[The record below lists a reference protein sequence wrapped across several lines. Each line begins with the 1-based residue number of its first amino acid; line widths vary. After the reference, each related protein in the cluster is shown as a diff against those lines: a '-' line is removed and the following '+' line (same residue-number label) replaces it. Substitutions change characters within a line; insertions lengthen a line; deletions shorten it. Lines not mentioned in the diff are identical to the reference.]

1 MFRFTTSIVRQPARS
16 VGWLFACVSMLCLS
30 AAASFAKDYRIG
42 AQDVVQIGVWEH
54 PELTSKYAV
63 GGDGNITFP
72 LVGPIKAAGLTAAEL
87 QAEVTKQLM
96 DGFIKTPQVTV
107 SVAEYLSQRVFV
119 VGEVHTPGVVPLTG
133 NLTLVEALTRAGSLT
148 ENAGGELQVVRA
160 APGSVSVGPT
170 LPNATGATVV
180 LRASVQLLLRGQFA
194 TNAELNDG
202 DTIVVPRAQ
211 SVSVLGQVKNPGA
224 VPYEFDMTVLRA
236 VSLVGGANDVG
247 ALGRARIIRIVN
259 GKKTEIK
266 AKETDTLM
274 PGDVVMIP
282 MKLW

>member
-119 VGEVHTPGVVPLTG
+119 VGEEHTPGVVPLTG

>member
-1 MFRFTTSIVRQPARS
+1 MFRPTRS
-16 VGWLFACVSMLCLS
+16 VCQRRVRLLGVICGVAAWCL
-30 AAASFAKDYRIG
+30 ATTVAFAKDYRIG
-42 AQDVVQIGVWEH
+42 AQDVLQIGVWEH
-54 PELTSKYAV
+54 PELTGRYAV
-63 GGDGNITFP
+63 GGDGTITFP
-72 LVGPIKAAGLTAAEL
+72 LVGAIKAAGLTATEL
-87 QAEVTKQLM
+87 RTEVTKQLT
-96 DGFIKTPQVTV
+96 DGFIKNPQITV

-119 VGEVHTPGVVPLTG
+119 IGEVHTPGVVPLTG

-160 APGSVSVGPT
+160 AAGSLSVGPT
-170 LPNATGATVV
+170 LPGSTGATIV
-180 LRASVQLLLRGQFA
+180 LRASVQQLLRGQFA
-194 TNAELNDG
+194 TNAELSDG

-224 VPYEFDMTVLRA
+224 VTYEYDMTVLRA
-236 VSLVGGANDVG
+236 VSLVGGASDVG
-247 ALGRARIIRIVN
+247 ALGRARIVRIVD

>member
-1 MFRFTTSIVRQPARS
+1 MFRSANLVIRQIARTTGWFFVCLATCCVAATPA
-16 VGWLFACVSMLCLS
+16 
-30 AAASFAKDYRIG
+30 FAKDYRIG
-42 AQDVVQIGVWEH
+42 PQDVIQIGVWEH
-54 PELTSKYAV
+54 PELTSKYTV
-63 GGDGNITFP
+63 GGDGTITFP
-72 LVGPIKAAGLTAAEL
+72 LVGPIKAAGLTTAEL
-87 QAEVTKQLM
+87 QAEVTRQLA
-96 DGFIKTPQVTV
+96 DGFLKNPQITV
-107 SVAEYLSQRVFV
+107 GVAEYLSQRVFV

-148 ENAGGELQVVRA
+148 ENAGGELQVVRGA
-160 APGSVSVGPT
+160 AGSVSVGPT
-170 LPNATGATVV
+170 LPGSTGATIVARV
-180 LRASVQLLLRGQFA
+180 SVQQLLRGQFA
-194 TNAELNDG
+194 TNAELADG

-224 VPYEFDMTVLRA
+224 VAYEYDMTVLRA

-247 ALGRARIIRIVN
+247 ALGRARIIRIVD

>member
-148 ENAGGELQVVRA
+148 ENAGGALQVVRA

>member
-1 MFRFTTSIVRQPARS
+1 VFRFTTSVFRRQARTM
-16 VGWLFACVSMLCLS
+16 GWFSACVAILFLS
-30 AAASFAKDYRIG
+30 AAAPFAKDYRIG

-63 GGDGNITFP
+63 AGDGTVTFP

-87 QAEVTKQLM
+87 QAEVTKKLM

-119 VGEVHTPGVVPLTG
+119 IGEVHTPGVVPLTG

-148 ENAGGELQVVRA
+148 ENAGGELQIVRA
-160 APGSVSVGPT
+160 APGSLSVGPT
-170 LPNATGATVV
+170 LPGSTGASVV

-194 TNAELNDG
+194 TNAELTDG

-224 VPYEFDMTVLRA
+224 VPYEYDMTVLRA

-247 ALGRARIIRIVN
+247 ALGRARVIRIVD

-266 AKETDTLM
+266 AKETDTLQ

>member
-1 MFRFTTSIVRQPARS
+1 MFRPTVLLFRRRARTLR
-16 VGWLFACVSMLCLS
+16 WLLAGVVALCLS
-30 AAASFAKDYRIG
+30 AATTFAKDYRIG
-42 AQDVVQIGVWEH
+42 AQDVLQIGVWEH
-54 PELTSKYAV
+54 PELTSKYTV
-63 GGDGNITFP
+63 GGDGSITFP
-72 LVGPIKAAGLTAAEL
+72 LIGPIKAAGLTAAEL
-87 QAEVTKQLM
+87 QAEVTKLLM
-96 DGFIKTPQVTV
+96 DGFIKSPQVTV
-107 SVAEYLSQRVFV
+107 GVAEYLSQRVFV

-160 APGSVSVGPT
+160 AAGSVSVGPT
-170 LPNATGATVV
+170 LPGSTGATIVV
-180 LRASVQLLLRGQFA
+180 RASVQQLLRGQFA
-194 TNAELNDG
+194 TNAELADG

-224 VPYEFDMTVLRA
+224 VAYEYDMTVLRA

-247 ALGRARIIRIVN
+247 ALGRARIVRIVD

-274 PGDVVMIP
+274 PGDVIMIP